1 MKPIIKNCVLGFK
14 CPESWDT
21 LKALAEDSNIK
32 HCDKCNKNVFLC
44 ESEEQL
50 QDAIDKGVCVAVDF
64 VKEAQKVRF
73 LGYPCSARLPS
84 FLEKNNKE

>member
-14 CPESWDT
+14 CSESWDT

-32 HCDKCNKNVFLC
+32 HCDKCDKNVFLC

-50 QDAIDKGVCVAVDF
+50 NDAIDKGVCVAVDF
-64 VKEAQKVRF
+64 VEEARKIRF
-73 LGYPCSARLPS
+73 LGFPSSASFPS
-84 FLEKNNKE
+84 FLKTDDE